1 MNTEVQS
8 FAVKVFYVP
17 DTHVVTENGLMNRTG
32 YLSQCS
38 VWNKQVVVMKML
50 KSDVTCYTCTEHFLP
65 RPLSFIIYPL
75 TLLLCGTIIRISD
88 NKYGRTQTSGHVCRW
103 NR

>member
-17 DTHVVTENGLMNRTG
+17 DTHIVTENGSMNRTG

-38 VWNKQVVVMKML
+38 VWNKQVVVVKML
-50 KSDVTCYTCTEHFLP
+50 KNDVTCYTCTEHFFT
-65 RPLSFIIYPL
+65 LSTLIYNL
-75 TLLLCGTIIRISD
+75 SINISALWYYNSNIR
-88 NKYGRTQTSGHVCRW
+88 
-103 NR
+103 